1 MREPDTIEAQ
11 AEAAGPVPAL
21 RLSGPVPCPRC
32 RAALSRTPP
41 GARFCSRCGLDLLV
55 GPSDDSAVDES
66 HSLMLMGY
74 ANAMYNLGCR
84 YEMGRGTAR
93 NADEAIRCYF
103 KAAKLGNPYALA
115 RLAPHLHEAISNDVE
130 ANDPPLEPAMQA
142 TP

>member
-1 MREPDTIEAQ
+1 MREPESIQDE
-11 AEAAGPVPAL
+11 AEASRPLAAL

-32 RAALSRTPP
+32 RADLSRTPP
-41 GARFCSRCGLDLLV
+41 GARFCSRCGVDLLA
-55 GPSDDSAVDES
+55 GPSDDSNVGEN

-93 NADEAIRCYF
+93 NADEAIRCYY

-115 RLAPHLHEAISNDVE
+115 RLAPHLHDARSAD
-130 ANDPPLEPAMQA
+130 AQA
-142 TP
+142 DEGSRP